1 MYVHTP
7 DERGVYIVRIRNR
20 LERNVK
26 ERGCFSRRIHGIC
39 LGISITAAAILTAWT
54 AMQRGLLVEAREKQ
68 AAAELSEQVL
78 RFHVLADSDSER
90 DQQVK
95 IQVKSAVI
103 AYLQRELDMGDS
115 LDGTK
120 EFVREHLADITELAQ
135 RTVRRENSSD
145 LVTAE
150 LVVDDFPEKT
160 YGDVTFPAGA
170 YEALR
175 IRIGSGEGHN
185 WWCCLYPN
193 LCFTDA
199 VGGVVAPEDKQELK
213 GVLDEDAYE
222 MITCT
227 SDFKIKWFFF
237 SKE

>member
-1 MYVHTP
+1 MK
-7 DERGVYIVRIRNR
+7 NR
-20 LERNVK
+20 LNSERK
-26 ERGCFSRRIHGIC
+26 GREYFSRRIRGIC
-39 LGISITAAAILTAWT
+39 LGISIAAAAALTAWVT
-54 AMQRGLLVEAREKQ
+54 MQRGLLVEARTEQ
-68 AAAELSEQVL
+68 AADRLAEQVL

-95 IQVKSAVI
+95 MQVKSAVI
-103 AYLQRELDMGDS
+103 SFLQEELGAQGS
-115 LDGTK
+115 LKETK
-120 EFVREHLADITELAQ
+120 EFVRGHLTEITELAQ
-135 RTVRRENSSD
+135 QTVRGENSSD
-145 LVTAE
+145 SVTAE
-150 LVVDDFPEKT
+150 LVVDEFPEKT
-160 YGDVTFPAGA
+160 YGDVTFPAGS

-175 IRIGSGEGHN
+175 IRIGSGKGHN

-199 VGGVVAPEDKQELK
+199 VGGVVVPEDKQELE

-237 SKE
+237 SME